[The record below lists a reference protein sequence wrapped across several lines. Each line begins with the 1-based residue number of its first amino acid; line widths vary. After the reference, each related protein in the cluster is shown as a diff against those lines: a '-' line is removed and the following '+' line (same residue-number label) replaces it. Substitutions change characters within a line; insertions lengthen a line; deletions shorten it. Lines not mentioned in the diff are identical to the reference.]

1 MLIFVRDSYN
11 IEWWDFCYLFK
22 KNKKC
27 IFADFDCNLPYT
39 FSRLWTVFSESPKI
53 FGGQMLK
60 LRNNAF
66 VGNTRGKIA
75 KSIKSE
81 F

>member
-1 MLIFVRDSYN
+1 
-11 IEWWDFCYLFK
+11 
-22 KNKKC
+22 
-27 IFADFDCNLPYT
+27 
-39 FSRLWTVFSESPKI
+39 
-53 FGGQMLK
+53 MLK

-81 F
+81 FWNRLEFNKVNKHVQITRHNSPVHLDLENDLIL